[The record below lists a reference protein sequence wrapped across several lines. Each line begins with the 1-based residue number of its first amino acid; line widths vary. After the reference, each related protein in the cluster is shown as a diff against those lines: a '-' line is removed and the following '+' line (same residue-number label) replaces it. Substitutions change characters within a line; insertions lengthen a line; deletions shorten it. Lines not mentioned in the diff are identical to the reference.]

1 MSKELK
7 IILTADSS
15 QAAST
20 LQKFG
25 KDAEGIASQIKGALL
40 SIGAGLSVRG
50 LANITDDYSNLQAR
64 LKLATRSA
72 EEFAAANEA
81 IQRIANAS
89 KAPLLETATLY
100 TRIAGS
106 LKDTAVSQ
114 AEMVDTSEAIA
125 LSLRIS
131 GASASEAA
139 SVMLQFSQ
147 AVASG
152 VLRGEEFNAMAEG
165 APRAM
170 QALAKSLNVSV
181 GALRD
186 MAKEGK
192 LTREVLID
200 GLARQLPT
208 LRKEAE
214 SLPTT
219 FGAAFTELN
228 NTLLL
233 TVGQINE
240 VTGSSKTLAQSLLDI
255 GKPAILTTF
264 QTIGVLGANV
274 AYVFEQAGRG
284 IGGAAAQLQAMGR
297 FDFQQVRA
305 IREAM
310 RKDFAEAETRLIGL
324 EKRIMGLGAETG
336 RAVAGSVAGGAGP
349 AKALAGLGKAPS
361 GRSRAAKKPELDQID
376 PYGKQRE
383 QFEQEALRARVAE
396 ESRLFDELAAM
407 RDYQIAQDDKAAAA
421 LGRMREAM
429 VDVIDPLQRYRDEL
443 VKVDEL
449 VAAGLFTHEQA
460 AAARLYWN
468 EQMDAAAGFGQL
480 VQDDVKKAIDLN
492 KELAM
497 TFTSAFED
505 AVVGGEKFRDI
516 LDSIAQDITRIFIRK
531 TVTEPIGNAIAGF
544 FKDFNF
550 GSLIPNAQGGI
561 YAGAGIAA
569 FSGQVVDRPTIFPFA
584 RGVGLMGEAG
594 PEAILPLRRGPG
606 GRLGVEA
613 GAGSVTVNVI
623 NHASGAQATAHER
636 TDAGGNRI
644 VDVVIEQVKAAI
656 AGDITRGSGPIPGAL
671 AGTYGLNRV
680 AGAY

>member
-25 KDAEGIASQIKGALL
+25 KDAEGIASQVKSALL
-40 SIGAGLSVRG
+40 SIGTGLIVRE
-50 LANITDDYSNLQAR
+50 LTNMADDYSNLQAR

-72 EEFAAANEA
+72 EEFAAANAA

-89 KAPLLETATLY
+89 QAPLLETATLY

-106 LKDTAVSQ
+106 LKDTSVSQ

-131 GASASEAA
+131 GASAAEAA

-170 QALAKSLNVSV
+170 QALAKSLGVSV

-200 GLARQLPT
+200 GLARQLPE

-264 QTIGVLGANV
+264 QTLGVLGANV

-297 FDFQQVRA
+297 LDFQGVRA

-310 RKDFAEAETRLIGL
+310 RKDFAEAESRLIGI

-336 RAVAGSVAGGAGP
+336 RAAASTVAGGSGP
-349 AKALAGLGKAPS
+349 ARTLPGPGKSKSAKT
-361 GRSRAAKKPELDQID
+361 RATKKPELDQID
-376 PYGKQRE
+376 PYAKQRE
-383 QFEQEALRARVAE
+383 QFEQEALRATVAE
-396 ESRLFDELAAM
+396 QARLFDEMAAM
-407 RDYQIAQDDKAAAA
+407 RDYQIAQDEKAAAA

-443 VKVDEL
+443 DKVDDL
-449 VAAGLFTHEQA
+449 VAAGMFTPEQA
-460 AAARLYWN
+460 AAARMYWN

-480 VQDDVKKAIDLN
+480 VQDDVRKAIDLN

-550 GSLIPNAQGGI
+550 GSLFAKGGVPGGHGLHA
-561 YAGAGIAA
+561 YAN
-569 FSGQVVDRPTIFPFA
+569 QVVDRPTLFPFA

-613 GAGSVTVNVI
+613 STSSAAGQDRAVIIHMNV
-623 NHASGAQATAHER
+623 QA
-636 TDAGGNRI
+636 TDAGSFRRSMGQI
-644 VDVVIEQVKAAI
+644 KADLAF
-656 AGDITRGSGPIPGAL
+656 AVGSAQRNL
-671 AGTYGLNRV
+671 
-680 AGAY
+680 